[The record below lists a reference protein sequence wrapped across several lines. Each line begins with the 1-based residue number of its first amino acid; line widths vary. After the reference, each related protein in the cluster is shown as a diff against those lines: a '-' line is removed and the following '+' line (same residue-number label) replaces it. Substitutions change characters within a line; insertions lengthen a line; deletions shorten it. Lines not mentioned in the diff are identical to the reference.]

1 MKTTN
6 NTRLV
11 MLTGDG
17 RQCVVYEG
25 RWALAAFNVNHRPID
40 PLLLERLRVAA
51 HDTHQRRA
59 APAISHRAHA
69 GM

>member
-11 MLTGDG
+11 MLTGDC

-25 RWALAAFNVNHRPID
+25 RWALAAFNVNRPID
-40 PLLLERLRVAA
+40 PVLLERLRVAA
-51 HDTHQRRA
+51 HDTHQRV
-59 APAISHRAHA
+59 PATSLAERTRT
-69 GM
+69 GS

>member
-17 RQCVVYEG
+17 RQCVV
-25 RWALAAFNVNHRPID
+25 ALQRP
-40 PLLLERLRVAA
+40 PRLVWRGWDLPAP
-51 HDTHQRRA
+51 TRSGGMRSSMTFRR
-59 APAISHRAHA
+59 
-69 GM
+69 

>member
-25 RWALAAFNVNHRPID
+25 RWALAAFNVNRRLEPG
-40 PLLLERLRVAA
+40 LLERLRVAA
-51 HDTHQRRA
+51 HDTHQRV
-59 APAISHRAHA
+59 PANSQAERTRT
-69 GM
+69 GS